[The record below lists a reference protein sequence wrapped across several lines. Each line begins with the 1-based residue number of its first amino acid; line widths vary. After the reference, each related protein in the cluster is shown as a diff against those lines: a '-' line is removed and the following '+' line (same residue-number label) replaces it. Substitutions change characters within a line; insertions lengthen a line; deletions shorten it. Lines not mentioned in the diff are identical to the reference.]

1 MSEISGRVRHYW
13 VYGEGRILRVSG
25 GGKNISGYMG
35 ERHETDH
42 IASLRPDAVGDRLD
56 PAVGKSH

>member
-1 MSEISGRVRHYW
+1 MEERRTLVGMWGRKGYYW
-13 VYGEGRILRVSG
+13 VHG